1 MAKKLLLYFAT
12 GMFCLNATA
21 QVDLKLPS
29 QQDLHQIMQANQQLP
44 IAMPG
49 KGQTMAPVLEQ
60 MQTSAQSP
68 KKQSVGSDLLV
79 FVSASMPPDTI
90 RNYSRQAKEYG
101 AVMVLRG
108 FVKDKM
114 SETRKLVTALNAGGA
129 EWMIQPQSFK
139 LFKVDR
145 VPTIVLSM
153 HAANS
158 SLTEDGCAAETEY
171 VKISGDVGIGPA
183 LNTFASKA
191 QPDLSKAASHTIADY
206 HAKYAPKG
214 VR

>member
-1 MAKKLLLYFAT
+1 MVKKLLLSFAT
-12 GMFCLNATA
+12 GMFCVNAFA
-21 QVDLKLPS
+21 QVDANFPS
-29 QQDLHQIMQANQQLP
+29 KGDLQRILQGNQQIP
-44 IAMPG
+44 IAIPG

-60 MQTSAQSP
+60 MEASTQAA
-68 KKQSVGSDLLV
+68 KKPTGGSDLLV

-191 QPDLSKAASHTIADY
+191 QPDLSKAASQSIADY
-206 HAKYAPKG
+206 QAKYAPKG
-214 VR
+214 IR

>member
-1 MAKKLLLYFAT
+1 MEKKHLLLLAT

-21 QVDLKLPS
+21 QVDLQLPS
-29 QQDLHQIMQANQQLP
+29 KQDLQQIMQANQQLP
-44 IAMPG
+44 IPTPG
-49 KGQTMAPVLEQ
+49 KGQTMGPALEQ
-60 MQTSAQSP
+60 MQSSIQISKKPTS
-68 KKQSVGSDLLV
+68 GSDLMV
-79 FVSASMPPDTI
+79 FVSASMPPDVI

-114 SETRKLVTALNAGGA
+114 SETRKLITSLNAGGA

-139 LFKVDR
+139 LFKIDR

-153 HAANS
+153 HAAS
-158 SLTEDGCAAETEY
+158 GSLTEDGCAAESEY

-183 LNTFASKA
+183 LNAFASKA
-191 QPDLSKAASHTIADY
+191 QPDLSKSASQAIADY

-214 VR
+214 IR